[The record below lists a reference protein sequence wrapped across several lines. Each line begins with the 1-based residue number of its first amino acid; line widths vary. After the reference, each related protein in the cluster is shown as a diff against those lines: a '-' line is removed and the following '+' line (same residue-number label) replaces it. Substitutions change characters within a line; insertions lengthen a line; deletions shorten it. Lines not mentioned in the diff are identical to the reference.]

1 MLNLML
7 TGKMHY
13 IILYNEKI
21 NCAKYGT
28 LQSDT
33 ASWTSNT
40 QKHIVIDALVWR
52 RTEHKMANYIFAFG
66 ETIIEDIFC

>member
-1 MLNLML
+1 MSKQKNYDNRKESVMLNLML

-33 ASWTSNT
+33 AS
-40 QKHIVIDALVWR
+40 
-52 RTEHKMANYIFAFG
+52 
-66 ETIIEDIFC
+66 